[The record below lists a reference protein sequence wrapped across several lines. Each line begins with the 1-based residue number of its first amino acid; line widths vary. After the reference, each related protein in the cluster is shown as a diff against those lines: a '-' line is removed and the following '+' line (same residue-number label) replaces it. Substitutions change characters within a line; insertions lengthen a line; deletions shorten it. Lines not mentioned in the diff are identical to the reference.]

1 MSGANSSK
9 RGPGRPA
16 RTSAP
21 FVIRGVVPESHPHYE
36 RLKAL
41 GSAGAARAVLQML
54 ANPLG
59 NTANNHALAAT
70 DAQSSSKSL
79 DLNLLPSPANSIQ
92 VGDQA
97 SAQTMLLDSD
107 LSDLLSFTGGGG

>member
-1 MSGANSSK
+1 MSGEPSSK

-36 RLKAL
+36 KLKAL

-54 ANPLG
+54 ANPLE
-59 NTANNHALAAT
+59 NAT
-70 DAQSSSKSL
+70 PSPSHGSMSSLPPSNSL
-79 DLNLLPSPANSIQ
+79 SLNISSPPANSIQ
-92 VGDQA
+92 VVN
-97 SAQTMLLDSD
+97 QTNAAPLQLDAD
-107 LSDLLSFTGGGG
+107 LSDLLSFTGTGG

>member
-21 FVIRGVVPESHPHYE
+21 FVIRGVVPETHPHYAK
-36 RLKAL
+36 LKAL

-54 ANPLG
+54 ANPLE
-59 NTANNHALAAT
+59 AT
-70 DAQSSSKSL
+70 TSNPSPNAVATQPSSNS
-79 DLNLLPSPANSIQ
+79 LNLNLSAPAANSIQ
-92 VGDQA
+92 VVDQT
-97 SAQTMLLDSD
+97 SSKPLQLDAD
-107 LSDLLSFTGGGG
+107 LSDLLSFTGAGG